1 MKSKRITTQQTIPPN
16 QAKLA
21 NECISQTNKANKT
34 ANQSYQLNQAKLTSY
49 KQTKAND
56 AEH

>member
-21 NECISQTNKANKT
+21 NECISQTNKVNKT
-34 ANQSYQLNQAKLTSY
+34 ANQSYQLNQAKLTS
-49 KQTKAND
+49 
-56 AEH
+56 